1 MTPVN
6 LSAKQLSLEYLDTL
20 PIQHKLIKPI
30 SVQLTYH
37 LKQKLESVSNKIEK
51 ETPFGTF
58 QAELS

>member
-20 PIQHKLIKPI
+20 PIQHKIKPI